1 MNKAETG
8 GVTAGDAAAG
18 DAAAGDDAAGDSTAG
33 DSAAGDAA
41 AGDSTAGD
49 DAAGDSTASDDAAG
63 DATAGDAEVCSRLG
77 LTKAPPTILL
87 QTALSAPLAP
97 TSIPDSLTRTCAEM
111 DVVRSFHTQA
121 SRAVYHSIIPPYQVR
136 EHVNSIED
144 VQAALTQGVC
154 SMQARRL

>member
-1 MNKAETG
+1 MEALNKAETG
-8 GVTAGDAAAG
+8 GVTAGDDAAG
-18 DAAAGDDAAGDSTAG
+18 DA
-33 DSAAGDAA
+33 
-41 AGDSTAGD
+41 
-49 DAAGDSTASDDAAG
+49 AAG
-63 DATAGDAEVCSRLG
+63 DATAGDAEVRSRLG

-154 SMQARRL
+154 SMQARRFVELVVRICAMHGI

>member
-8 GVTAGDAAAG
+8 GVTAGNAAAG
-18 DAAAGDDAAGDSTAG
+18 DAAAGDSTAG
-33 DSAAGDAA
+33 DDA

-77 LTKAPPTILL
+77 LTKAPPTMLL

-136 EHVNSIED
+136 EHVNSIKG
-144 VQAALTQGVC
+144 VQAALTQGFC